1 MARIRT
7 VKPEFFRH
15 ADLYEAEKETG
26 LPIRL
31 AFAGLWTA
39 ADREGRFK
47 WRPRELKLDC
57 LPHDEVDFSRVLDA
71 LTTRGWLVRYAVN
84 GVEYGAIPTW
94 GSHQVI
100 NNRETA
106 SVIPPP
112 RGNNGLTREARVAD
126 ATATPLV
133 QVQVEGKGREGEGK
147 GMDSDAN
154 APEFEKSSRK
164 KVSKALPDSYQL
176 SERILAYAVR
186 LGLSNSEVVREH
198 TKFCNHAKQTDRRCA
213 EWEPAEE
220 TWMLGAAERL
230 GKQPTTG
237 SVAPDWNVV
246 IELYKRTGHW
256 SRWAGPDPESPACK
270 APPDLLEKHGLR
282 TMQ

>member
-1 MARIRT
+1 VARIRT
-7 VKPEFFRH
+7 IKPEFFRH

-26 LPIRL
+26 LPLRI

-94 GSHQVI
+94 GSHQII

-106 SVIPPP
+106 SVIPTP
-112 RGNNGLTREARVAD
+112 NEVNGLTREARVTD
-126 ATATPLV
+126 ATTTPLV
-133 QVQVEGKGREGEGK
+133 QVQGEGKGREGERK